1 MISASF
7 CVSFLFCL
15 GQKHNYFSRKM
26 LIAASQKCVK
36 PKSPSNSDY
45 KALSSV
51 GTVGLCSRSNLCL
64 KVIKIFD
71 QPEPRAALNGKEGGK
86 LARNQFRRFSKLYH
100 QPLKTVETCKELK
113 ISQFKRYLQ
122 ILGQPCP
129 HINDNYLALKLA
141 SAH

>member
-1 MISASF
+1 MEKSAFSRSKEERPSRRLYFKIISASL

-15 GQKHNYFSRKM
+15 GQKHNYSSRKM

-86 LARNQFRRFSKLYH
+86 LAQSIP
-100 QPLKTVETCKELK
+100 PLFKT
-113 ISQFKRYLQ
+113 ISSAAQNCGNLQ
-122 ILGQPCP
+122 RIENFT
-129 HINDNYLALKLA
+129 I
-141 SAH
+141 